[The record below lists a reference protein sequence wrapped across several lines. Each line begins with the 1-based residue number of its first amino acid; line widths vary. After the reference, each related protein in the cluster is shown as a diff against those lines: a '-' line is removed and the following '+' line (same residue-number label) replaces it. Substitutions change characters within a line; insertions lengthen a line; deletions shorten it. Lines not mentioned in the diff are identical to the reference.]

1 MTLSMSSQGGDA
13 EWCHPPRT
21 SLGSEHGPGP
31 GMDPAAPREVG
42 AGVSAGGFWQ
52 QMGFPGRERELSHA
66 RVSKQDGNSQSRLLN
81 KKALSR
87 AACCRG
93 GDGSSPVGP
102 PPASRSP
109 ARGHGHPPALGRA
122 PLPCPALPRGML
134 EPGAPGDPP
143 ALAPAP
149 APAGGPRLPGPGC
162 WWKARIVRGVRGVSS
177 VPQSARPSD
186 G

>member
-1 MTLSMSSQGGDA
+1 MSSQGGDA

-102 PPASRSP
+102 PR
-109 ARGHGHPPALGRA
+109 PPALQHGDTGIRLPWDGHLSPA
-122 PLPCPALPRGML
+122 LPCPGGCWSRVPRGTPQPWPQL
-134 EPGAPGDPP
+134 LPQPGVPVC
-143 ALAPAP
+143 LAPV
-149 APAGGPRLPGPGC
+149 AGGRHASC
-162 WWKARIVRGVRGVSS
+162 AVCAV
-177 VPQSARPSD
+177 
-186 G
+186 